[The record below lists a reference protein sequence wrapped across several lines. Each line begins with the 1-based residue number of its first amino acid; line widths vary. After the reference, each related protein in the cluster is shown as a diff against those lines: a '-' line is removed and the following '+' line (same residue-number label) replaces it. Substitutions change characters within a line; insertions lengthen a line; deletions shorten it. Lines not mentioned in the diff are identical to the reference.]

1 MTDLT
6 QGSLQRHLWVMALPM
21 MIGMFVQSLYFF
33 VDLYFVSGLG
43 AEAVAAVSAGGN
55 LMLLIM
61 ALTQMLNVGCVALIA
76 RYTGARQYDDANQ
89 VFQQSMLMGAAL
101 ALLTL
106 LLGFAGSH
114 YYIQLLSSDPKVQ
127 QQASAFLTAY
137 LPGLALMFLS
147 TAIAAAL
154 RAVGVVKPT
163 MQVQLVTV
171 LLNILLAPI
180 LIAGWGTGYP
190 LGVMGAGLAS
200 SISVLVGVL
209 LLWRYFL
216 RSDHSVLQ
224 TPKSWRLNSK
234 VWRQIAAIGLP
245 AGGEFALIF
254 LFTAFV
260 YWVIQDFGTATQA
273 AFGIGNRIL
282 QAITMPALAL
292 SFALPAIVGQNF
304 GAGYADRVRQSFRL
318 GLIQMA
324 LVMFGLFIV
333 CQALAHPLVALF
345 SADPLVLQEGE
356 LFLRIISLNCLS
368 VVLVLSCS
376 GMFQGLG
383 NTWPSLL
390 SSTFR
395 IVAFVLP
402 VLWLSKTADFSP
414 ATVWYC
420 SAASVMLQGLLSFY
434 LLRRQLRRSLNGLLP
449 KEAANTL
456 IP

>member
-6 QGSLQRHLWVMALPM
+6 QGSLQRHLWVMAVPM

-33 VDLYFVSGLG
+33 VDLYFVSSLG

-76 RYTGARQYDDANQ
+76 RYTGARQNDEANV
-89 VFQQSMLMGAAL
+89 VFQQSMLMGGAL

-114 YYIQLLSSDPKVQ
+114 FYIQLLSSDLQVQ

-154 RAVGVVKPT
+154 RAVGVVKPA

-171 LLNILLAPI
+171 LLNILLAPV
-180 LIAGWGTGYP
+180 LIAGWGTGYA

-200 SISVLVGVL
+200 TISVLVGVL

-224 TPKSWRLNSK
+224 TPKSWHFNAK
-234 VWRQIAAIGLP
+234 VWRQIAAIGIP
-245 AGGEFALIF
+245 AGGEFALMF

-304 GAGYADRVRQSFRL
+304 GAGQAQRVRQCFRY
-318 GLIQMA
+318 GVQQMA
-324 LVMFGLFIV
+324 LVMLVLFLL
-333 CQALAHPLVALF
+333 CQVLAHPLVALF
-345 SADPLVLQEGE
+345 STDPLVLKEGE

-395 IVAFVLP
+395 IVAFITP
-402 VLWLSKTADFSP
+402 VMWLSTRDGFSP

-420 SAASVMLQGLLSFY
+420 SAGSVLLQGLLSFW
-434 LLRRQLRRSLNGLLP
+434 LLRGQLQRSLQGLQH
-449 KEAANTL
+449 
-456 IP
+456 

>member
-6 QGSLQRHLWVMALPM
+6 QGSLQRHLWVMAVPM

-55 LMLLIM
+55 LMMLIM

-76 RYTGARQYDDANQ
+76 RYTGARQNDEANV
-89 VFQQSMLMGAAL
+89 VFQQSMLMGGAL

-114 YYIQLLSSDPKVQ
+114 FYIQLLSSDLQVQ

-154 RAVGVVKPT
+154 RAVGVVKPA

-171 LLNILLAPI
+171 LLNILLAPV
-180 LIAGWGTGYP
+180 LIAGWGTGYA

-200 SISVLVGVL
+200 TISVLVGVL

-224 TPKSWRLNSK
+224 TPKSWHFNAK
-234 VWRQIAAIGLP
+234 VWRQIAAIGIP
-245 AGGEFALIF
+245 AGGEFALMF

-304 GAGYADRVRQSFRL
+304 GAGQAQRVRQCFRY
-318 GLIQMA
+318 GVQQMA
-324 LVMFGLFIV
+324 LVMLVLFLL
-333 CQALAHPLVALF
+333 CQVLAHPLVALF
-345 SADPLVLQEGE
+345 STDPLVLKEGE

-383 NTWPSLL
+383 NTWPSLM

-395 IVAFVLP
+395 ILAFVLP
-402 VLWLSKTADFSP
+402 VLWLSTSDNFTP

-420 SAASVMLQGLLSFY
+420 SAGSVMLQGLFSY
-434 LLRRQLRRSLNGLLP
+434 WLLRGQLQRRLQG
-449 KEAANTL
+449 E
-456 IP
+456 

>member
-33 VDLYFVSGLG
+33 VDLYFVAGLG

-76 RYTGARQYDDANQ
+76 RYTGARQFDDANV

-101 ALLTL
+101 AILTL
-106 LLGFAGSH
+106 ILGFTGSH
-114 YYIQLLSSDPKVQ
+114 FYIQLLSSDLKVQ
-127 QQASAFLTAY
+127 QQADAFLTAY

-154 RAVGVVKPT
+154 RAVGIVKPA
-163 MQVQLVTV
+163 MQVQLLTV
-171 LLNILLAPI
+171 LLNIVLAPV

-200 SISVLVGVL
+200 SISVLVGVIM
-209 LLWRYFL
+209 LWRYFL
-216 RSDHSVLQ
+216 QSDHSVLQ
-224 TPKSWRLNSK
+224 TPKQWRFDAV
-234 VWRQIAAIGLP
+234 VWRQIAAIGIP
-245 AGGEFALIF
+245 AGGEFAMIF
-254 LFTAFV
+254 LFTGFV

-282 QAITMPALAL
+282 QAITMPAVAL
-292 SFALPAIVGQNF
+292 SFALPAIIGQNF
-304 GAGYADRVRQSFRL
+304 GAGQAERVRQSFRL
-318 GLIQMA
+318 GLQQMLYVMIA
-324 LVMFGLFIV
+324 LFLL
-333 CQALAHPLVALF
+333 CQVFAHTLVGLF
-345 SADPLVLQEGE
+345 SADPLVVQEGE

-368 VVLVLSCS
+368 VVLVLTCS
-376 GMFQGLG
+376 GVFQGLG
-383 NTWPSLL
+383 NTWPALL
-390 SSTFR
+390 SSAFR
-395 IVAFVLP
+395 ILAFVLP
-402 VLWLSKTADFSP
+402 VLWFSTEADFSP

-420 SAASVMLQGLLSFY
+420 SAVSVLLQGLLSMW
-434 LLRRQLRRSLNGLLP
+434 LLRGNMRRNLAGLQP
-449 KEAANTL
+449 KQTS
-456 IP
+456 

>member
-6 QGSLQRHLWVMALPM
+6 QGSLQRHLWVMAVPM

-33 VDLYFVSGLG
+33 VDLYFVSSLG

-76 RYTGARQYDDANQ
+76 RYTGARQNDEANV
-89 VFQQSMLMGAAL
+89 VFQQSMLMGGAL

-114 YYIQLLSSDPKVQ
+114 FYIQLLSSDIQVQ

-154 RAVGVVKPT
+154 RAVGVVKPA

-171 LLNILLAPI
+171 LLNILLAPV
-180 LIAGWGTGYP
+180 LIAGWGTGYA

-200 SISVLVGVL
+200 TISVLVGVL

-224 TPKSWRLNSK
+224 TPKSWHFNAK
-234 VWRQIAAIGLP
+234 VWRQIAAIGIP
-245 AGGEFALIF
+245 AGGEFALMF

-304 GAGYADRVRQSFRL
+304 GAGQAQRVRQCFRY
-318 GLIQMA
+318 GVQQMA
-324 LVMFGLFIV
+324 LVMLVLFLL
-333 CQALAHPLVALF
+333 CQVLAHPLVALF
-345 SADPLVLQEGE
+345 STDPLVLKEGE
-356 LFLRIISLNCLS
+356 LFLRIISFNCLS

-395 IVAFVLP
+395 IVVFIIP
-402 VLWLSKTADFSP
+402 VMWLSTQDGFSA

-420 SAASVMLQGLLSFY
+420 SATSVLLQGLLSFW
-434 LLRRQLRRSLNGLLP
+434 LLRGQLQRSLQGLQH
-449 KEAANTL
+449 
-456 IP
+456 